1 MNIQWYPGHM
11 TKAKRMMAENVALVD
26 IIIELL
32 DSRIPRSSQNPEIER
47 LANGKPRIVV
57 LNKTDMSDPVA
68 TAEWVAYYKNKGLSA
83 VCVEA
88 LSGKGVPQITD
99 EARRIMQPKLDRSHA
114 RGRIMRP
121 IRAMIAGIPNVGKST
136 LINKLVGKAA
146 TKTADR
152 PGVTRGKQWIRIV
165 KDLEL
170 LDTPGLLWPKFDDRQ
185 VGLNL
190 AFTGAI
196 NDQIVDIT
204 ELSLEL
210 ITTLQQKASGAL
222 EARYKITILDYDT
235 PLMILEK
242 IAEARGFLLKGG
254 VLNLER
260 TAITLIDEFRAA
272 RLGRITLE
280 LLGDTDA

>member
-11 TKAKRMMAENVALVD
+11 TKAKRMMAENIALVD

-32 DSRIPRSSQNPEIER
+32 DSRIPLSSQNPEIER
-47 LANGKPRIVV
+47 LAKGKPRIVV
-57 LNKTDMSDPVA
+57 LNKTDMSDPTA
-68 TAEWVAYYKNKGLSA
+68 TAQWLAYYRSKGLAA
-83 VCVEA
+83 VGVDA
-88 LSGKGVPQITD
+88 ITGKGVSQITD
-99 EARRIMQPKLDRSHA
+99 EARRIMQPKLERSQA
-114 RGRIMRP
+114 RGRISRP

-170 LDTPGLLWPKFDDRQ
+170 LDTPGLLWPKFDDKR
-185 VGLNL
+185 VGLYL

-196 NDQIVDIT
+196 NDQIIDIV

-210 ITTLQQKASGAL
+210 IATLLIKAPGAL
-222 EARYKITILDYDT
+222 EARYKIEISNEDTNLD
-235 PLMILEK
+235 ILEK
-242 IAEARGFLLKGG
+242 IATVRGFRLKGG

-280 LLGDTDA
+280 LLGDIDA

>member
-11 TKAKRMMAENVALVD
+11 TKAKRMMAENIALVD

-32 DSRIPRSSQNPEIER
+32 DSRIPLSSQNPEIER
-47 LANGKPRIVV
+47 LAKGKPRIVV
-57 LNKTDMSDPVA
+57 LNKADMSDPTA
-68 TAEWVAYYKNKGLSA
+68 TAEWVAHYKSQGLAA
-83 VCVEA
+83 VCVDA
-88 LSGKGVPQITD
+88 ITGKGIPQITD
-99 EARRIMQPKLDRSHA
+99 EARRIMQPKLERSQA

-146 TKTADR
+146 AKTADR

-165 KDLEL
+165 KDFEL
-170 LDTPGLLWPKFDDRQ
+170 LDTPGLLWPKFDDRR

-196 NDQIVDIT
+196 NDQIIDIV

-210 ITTLQQKASGAL
+210 IETLRQKAPGAL
-222 EARYKITILDYDT
+222 EARYKIEISDDDT
-235 PLMILEK
+235 SLVILEK
-242 IAEARGFLLKGG
+242 MATARGFLLKGG
-254 VLNLER
+254 TLNLER
-260 TAITLIDEFRAA
+260 MAITLIDEFRAA
-272 RLGRITLE
+272 RLGKITLE
-280 LLGDTDA
+280 RLGDANA

>member
-11 TKAKRMMAENVALVD
+11 TKAKRMMAENIALVD

-32 DSRIPRSSQNPEIER
+32 DSRIPLSSQNPEIER

-57 LNKTDMSDPVA
+57 LNKADMSDPVA
-68 TAEWVAYYKNKGLSA
+68 TAEWVAYYKGKGLAA
-83 VCVEA
+83 VCVDA
-88 LSGKGVPQITD
+88 KTGKGIPQITD
-99 EARRIMQPKLDRSHA
+99 EARHIMQPKLERSQA

-146 TKTADR
+146 AKTADR

-170 LDTPGLLWPKFDDRQ
+170 LDTPGLLWPKFDDRR

-196 NDQIVDIT
+196 NDQIIDIV

-210 ITTLQQKASGAL
+210 IDTLRQKASGAL
-222 EARYKITILDYDT
+222 EARYKVEILDEDT
-235 PLMILEK
+235 PLIVLEK
-242 IAEARGFLLKGG
+242 IAVARGFRLKGG

-280 LLGDTDA
+280 LLGDTNA